1 MNVINSET
9 DQIIERI
16 IQYCQP
22 EKIIL
27 FGSVARN
34 DIKENSDI
42 DLLIIKESDIKRPF
56 RVKEIFTALRGMV
69 RNYPL
74 DAIVYTPEE
83 LDKRILIGDYFIK
96 RILSEGR
103 TVYGD

>member
-16 IQYCQP
+16 IQHCQP

-34 DIKENSDI
+34 EIKENSDI
-42 DLLIIKESDIKRPF
+42 DLLIIKESDKKRPF
-56 RVKEIFTALRGMV
+56 RVKEIFKALRGMV

-96 RILSEGR
+96 RILSEGK